1 MDLKKH
7 IEFFNPTKIRD
18 EIHIIGLGA
27 IGSHIAEMLTRIG
40 IEEMHIYDFDHVSQH
55 NLANQMFLQS
65 EADSH
70 MAKTTAI
77 EHLCTAI
84 NHDIKIKI
92 HDKGY
97 MPSMKLSGYVFLA
110 VDNIDLRRA
119 IVEEHQFNTTIK
131 GMYDFRMGLTDA
143 QHYAADW
150 QKPESIKAFLNS
162 MQFTHEEAKEAM
174 PVSACGSTLNVIP
187 TVKTI
192 VSYGIANWMNHVR
205 KDELKKIIL
214 VDIFNFT
221 IDVF

>member
-7 IEFFNPTKIRD
+7 LEFFNPTKIHD

-27 IGSHIAEMLTRIG
+27 IGSHVAGMLTRIG
-40 IEEMHIYDFDHVSQH
+40 VDEMHIYDFDHVSQH
-55 NLANQMFLQS
+55 NIANQMFLQS

-70 MAKTTAI
+70 MAKTMAI
-77 EHLCTAI
+77 EYICKAI
-84 NHDIKIKI
+84 NPDIQLTI

-97 MPSMKLSGYVFLA
+97 MPGMKLSGYVFLA
-110 VDNIDLRRA
+110 VDNIDLRRT
-119 IVEEHQFNTTIK
+119 IVEEHMSNPLIL

-150 QKPESIKAFLNS
+150 QKPESTKAFLNS
-162 MQFTHEEAKEAM
+162 MQFTHEEAKAEM

-187 TVKTI
+187 TVQAI
-192 VSYGIANWMNHVR
+192 VSFGIANWMNHVR
-205 KDELKKIIL
+205 KGELKKIIL

-221 IDVF
+221 IDAF